1 MKSKGATVIDFELTI
16 RMKNIGGSLVMKM
29 SNKKFMKIAANL
41 GISTVLLTGCVGD
54 LEEDNSLAIDQDT
67 TDKEETQKQCT
78 SNQINDNECFEEMP
92 TTGPIKHEDKQDNP
106 SVEHDNGWS
115 SALVPFAAGAAGM
128 MLINSL
134 NKKNPGQINNN
145 TNHTYR
151 PPMTQRPLPEVPK
164 EKEKE
169 KGRGTS
175 TSTTTTS
182 GGGANKQ
189 TNNSASTNKNES
201 KDKVNLNKSDSN
213 KSNVPSPKTSNPTQS
228 SKPSSTSK
236 VTSGSSGIGNAKA
249 PAGS

>member
-1 MKSKGATVIDFELTI
+1 
-16 RMKNIGGSLVMKM
+16 MKM

-92 TTGPIKHEDKQDNP
+92 TTGPVKHEDKQNNP

-175 TSTTTTS
+175 TSTNTSAATSS
-182 GGGANKQ
+182 GGA
-189 TNNSASTNKNES
+189 NNSASTNKSES
-201 KDKVNLNKSDSN
+201 KDKVNLNKSDTN
-213 KSNVPSPKTSNPTQS
+213 KSNASTPKTTNPTQP

-236 VTSGSSGIGNAKA
+236 VTSGSNGIGNAKA

>member
-1 MKSKGATVIDFELTI
+1 
-16 RMKNIGGSLVMKM
+16 MKM

-41 GISTVLLTGCVGD
+41 GISTVLLTGCVED

-145 TNHTYR
+145 TNNTYG

-169 KGRGTS
+169 KGRGTSTS

>member
-1 MKSKGATVIDFELTI
+1 
-16 RMKNIGGSLVMKM
+16 MKM

-175 TSTTTTS
+175 TSTSTSTTTTS

>member
-1 MKSKGATVIDFELTI
+1 
-16 RMKNIGGSLVMKM
+16 MKM

-92 TTGPIKHEDKQDNP
+92 TTGPVKHEDKQNNP

-175 TSTTTTS
+175 TNTSAATSS
-182 GGGANKQ
+182 GGA
-189 TNNSASTNKNES
+189 NNSASTNKSES
-201 KDKVNLNKSDSN
+201 KDKVNLNKSDTN
-213 KSNVPSPKTSNPTQS
+213 KSNASTPKTTQP

-236 VTSGSSGIGNAKA
+236 VTSGSNGIGNAKA

>member
-1 MKSKGATVIDFELTI
+1 
-16 RMKNIGGSLVMKM
+16 MKM

-41 GISTVLLTGCVGD
+41 GISTALLTGCVGD
-54 LEEDNSLAIDQDT
+54 LEENNSLAIDRDT

-78 SNQINDNECFEEMP
+78 SNQINENECFEEMP
-92 TTGPIKHEDKQDNP
+92 TIGPVKHEDKQNNP

>member
-1 MKSKGATVIDFELTI
+1 
-16 RMKNIGGSLVMKM
+16 MKM

-92 TTGPIKHEDKQDNP
+92 TTGPVKHEDKQNNP

-169 KGRGTS
+169 KGRGTNTNTNTN
-175 TSTTTTS
+175 TSAATSS
-182 GGGANKQ
+182 GGA
-189 TNNSASTNKNES
+189 NNSASTNKSES
-201 KDKVNLNKSDSN
+201 KDKVNLNKSDTN
-213 KSNVPSPKTSNPTQS
+213 KSNASTPKTTNPTQP

>member
-1 MKSKGATVIDFELTI
+1 
-16 RMKNIGGSLVMKM
+16 MKM

-41 GISTVLLTGCVGD
+41 GISTALLTGCVGD
-54 LEEDNSLAIDQDT
+54 LEENNSLAIDQDT
-67 TDKEETQKQCT
+67 TDNEGTQKQCT
-78 SNQINDNECFEEMP
+78 SNQINENECFEEMP
-92 TTGPIKHEDKQDNP
+92 TTGPVKHEEKQDNP

-175 TSTTTTS
+175 TSTSAATSS
-182 GGGANKQ
+182 GGA
-189 TNNSASTNKNES
+189 NNSASTNKSES
-201 KDKVNLNKSDSN
+201 KDKVNLNKSDTN
-213 KSNVPSPKTSNPTQS
+213 KSNASTPKTTNPTQP
-228 SKPSSTSK
+228 SKSSSTSK

>member
-1 MKSKGATVIDFELTI
+1 LKSKGATVIDFELTI

>member
-1 MKSKGATVIDFELTI
+1 
-16 RMKNIGGSLVMKM
+16 MKM

-41 GISTVLLTGCVGD
+41 GISTALLTGCVGD
-54 LEEDNSLAIDQDT
+54 LEENNSLAIDQDT
-67 TDKEETQKQCT
+67 TDNEGTQKQCT
-78 SNQINDNECFEEMP
+78 SNQINENECFEEMP
-92 TTGPIKHEDKQDNP
+92 TTGPVKHEEKQDNP

-175 TSTTTTS
+175 TITTS

-201 KDKVNLNKSDSN
+201 KDKVNLNKSDTN
-213 KSNVPSPKTSNPTQS
+213 KSNASTPKTTNPTQP
-228 SKPSSTSK
+228 SKSSSTSK

>member
-1 MKSKGATVIDFELTI
+1 
-16 RMKNIGGSLVMKM
+16 MKNIGGSLVMKM

>member
-1 MKSKGATVIDFELTI
+1 
-16 RMKNIGGSLVMKM
+16 MKM

-41 GISTVLLTGCVGD
+41 GISTALLTGCVGD
-54 LEEDNSLAIDQDT
+54 LEENNSLAIDRDT

-78 SNQINDNECFEEMP
+78 SNQINENECFEEMP
-92 TTGPIKHEDKQDNP
+92 TIGPVKHEDKQNNP

-175 TSTTTTS
+175 TTTTS

-189 TNNSASTNKNES
+189 ANNSASTNKIES
-201 KDKVNLNKSDSN
+201 KDKVNLNKNDTN
-213 KSNVPSPKTSNPTQS
+213 KSNTSTPKTTNPTQP
-228 SKPSSTSK
+228 SKPSSTGK

>member
-1 MKSKGATVIDFELTI
+1 
-16 RMKNIGGSLVMKM
+16 MKM

-201 KDKVNLNKSDSN
+201 KDKVNLNKSESN

>member
-1 MKSKGATVIDFELTI
+1 
-16 RMKNIGGSLVMKM
+16 MKM

-175 TSTTTTS
+175 TSTSTTTTS

>member
-1 MKSKGATVIDFELTI
+1 
-16 RMKNIGGSLVMKM
+16 MKM

-134 NKKNPGQINNN
+134 NKKNPGQFNNN

-189 TNNSASTNKNES
+189 TNNSASTSKNES

-213 KSNVPSPKTSNPTQS
+213 KSNVPSPKTSNPKQS

>member
-1 MKSKGATVIDFELTI
+1 
-16 RMKNIGGSLVMKM
+16 MKM

-41 GISTVLLTGCVGD
+41 GISTALLTGCVGD
-54 LEEDNSLAIDQDT
+54 LEENNSLVIDRDA
-67 TDKEETQKQCT
+67 TDNEETQKQCT
-78 SNQINDNECFEEMP
+78 SNQINENECFEEMP
-92 TTGPIKHEDKQDNP
+92 TTGPVKHEDKQNNP

-115 SALVPFAAGAAGM
+115 SALVPLAAGAAGM

-169 KGRGTS
+169 KEKGRGTS
-175 TSTTTTS
+175 TSTTTS

-201 KDKVNLNKSDSN
+201 KDKVNLNKSDTN
-213 KSNVPSPKTSNPTQS
+213 KSNASTPKTTNPTQP
-228 SKPSSTSK
+228 SKSSSTSK

>member
-1 MKSKGATVIDFELTI
+1 
-16 RMKNIGGSLVMKM
+16 MKM

-106 SVEHDNGWS
+106 GVEHDNGWS

>member
-1 MKSKGATVIDFELTI
+1 M
-16 RMKNIGGSLVMKM
+16 RMENIGGSFVMKM

-41 GISTVLLTGCVGD
+41 GISTALLTGCVGD
-54 LEEDNSLAIDQDT
+54 LEENNSLAIDRDT

-78 SNQINDNECFEEMP
+78 SNQINENECFEEMP
-92 TTGPIKHEDKQDNP
+92 TIGPVKHEDKQNNP

-175 TSTTTTS
+175 TTTS

-189 TNNSASTNKNES
+189 ANNSASTNKIES
-201 KDKVNLNKSDSN
+201 KDKVNLNKNDTN
-213 KSNVPSPKTSNPTQS
+213 KSNTSTPKTPKTTNPTQAS
-228 SKPSSTSK
+228 KPSKPSSTGK

>member
-1 MKSKGATVIDFELTI
+1 LKSKGATVIDFELTI

-164 EKEKE
+164 EKRRK
-169 KGRGTS
+169 KGEGQVQVLLPQVVEVQIS
-175 TSTTTTS
+175 
-182 GGGANKQ
+182 KQ
-189 TNNSASTNKNES
+189 IILLLQIKMNQ

>member
-1 MKSKGATVIDFELTI
+1 
-16 RMKNIGGSLVMKM
+16 MKM

-41 GISTVLLTGCVGD
+41 GISTVLLTRCVGD

-92 TTGPIKHEDKQDNP
+92 TTGPVKHEDKQNNP

-175 TSTTTTS
+175 TNTSAATSS
-182 GGGANKQ
+182 GGA
-189 TNNSASTNKNES
+189 NNSASTNKSES
-201 KDKVNLNKSDSN
+201 KDKVNLNKSDTN
-213 KSNVPSPKTSNPTQS
+213 KSNASTPKTTNPTQP

-236 VTSGSSGIGNAKA
+236 VTSGSNGIGNAKA

>member
-1 MKSKGATVIDFELTI
+1 
-16 RMKNIGGSLVMKM
+16 
-29 SNKKFMKIAANL
+29 MKIAANL
-41 GISTVLLTGCVGD
+41 GISTALLTGCVGD
-54 LEEDNSLAIDQDT
+54 LEENNSLSVDQDT
-67 TDKEETQKQCT
+67 TDNKETQKQCT
-78 SNQINDNECFEEMP
+78 SNQINENECFEEMP
-92 TTGPIKHEDKQDNP
+92 TAGPVKHEDKQNNP

-151 PPMTQRPLPEVPK
+151 PPMTQKPLPEVPK

-175 TSTTTTS
+175 TSAATS
-182 GGGANKQ
+182 SGGAN
-189 TNNSASTNKNES
+189 NSTSTNK
-201 KDKVNLNKSDSN
+201 SDTN
-213 KSNVPSPKTSNPTQS
+213 KSNASTPKTTNPTQP